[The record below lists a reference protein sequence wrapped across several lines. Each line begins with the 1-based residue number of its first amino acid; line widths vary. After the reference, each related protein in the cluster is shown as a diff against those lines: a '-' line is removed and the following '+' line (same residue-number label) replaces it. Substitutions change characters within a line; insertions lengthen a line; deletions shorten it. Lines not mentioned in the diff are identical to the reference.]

1 MHIADMFL
9 GQMGSRRIA
18 ARNMRRGFGAA
29 RISGVLRP
37 GRANHEDRHK
47 KAACEISVWPYDWH
61 GFVSFTRRPGCL
73 EQTRLAVL

>member
-29 RISGVLRP
+29 RISGVLRTR
-37 GRANHEDRHK
+37 RANHEQRQK
-47 KAACEISVWPYDWH
+47 KPAGEISVWPCDWH
-61 GFVSFTRRPGCL
+61 RFVSSTRRPGRL